1 MRSLLVRIF
10 LAFWLIIAV
19 TIGAAAISGYYYS
32 ERLREAL
39 ENFEVGDSLLEASE
53 SLQSG
58 GRKGLETWLRDL
70 PKTSPMNIYV
80 IDQRGRDLLERRVP
94 YSIIQAM
101 RRFGDRDERSRHLPP
116 DSDNLRPARPL
127 TRLIDANGRVY
138 TFFVVPNRGKSSWFN
153 ERTATYFLLFAIV
166 LSAGV
171 SYLLARAIS
180 NPISRFREATKA
192 ISAGN
197 FDTRVAA
204 LVGERK
210 DEIGHLAHDFDS
222 MADELHRA
230 WQQKTEL
237 TRNVSHELRSPLA
250 RLRVALE
257 LARRKAGDLPEFSK
271 MDNETEMLDELIG
284 QILDYSKLE
293 ALSDDPPASVNL
305 ADMVDRIVDDV
316 RYECRSSGIDGV
328 SIEISSTGNPQIDG
342 YAAALRSAIENVVR
356 NAVRYS
362 PRDGIVMVSLRQQ
375 DSRVMIEVTDQ
386 GSGVDEP
393 ELAHLFEPFFRSRS
407 TLDNKSL
414 SGSGLGLA
422 IARRAVQKNGGTISA
437 RNVDG
442 GGFQV
447 TIELPAIVT

>member
-19 TIGAAAISGYYYS
+19 TIGVAAISGYSYS

-39 ENFEVGDSLLEASE
+39 ENFEVSDSLLEASE
-53 SLQSG
+53 SLRSG
-58 GRKGLETWLRDL
+58 GRKGLEKWLRNL
-70 PKTSPMNIYV
+70 PRTSPMNIYV

-94 YSIIQAM
+94 FSIVQAM
-101 RRFGDRDERSRHLPP
+101 RRFGDRDERSRRPPP
-116 DSDNLRPARPL
+116 DSDTLRPARPL
-127 TRLIDANGRVY
+127 TRLIDADGRVY

-153 ERTATYFLLFAIV
+153 ERTASYFLIFAIF

-180 NPISRFREATKA
+180 NPISRFREATNA

-197 FDTRVAA
+197 FDTRVTA

-210 DEIGHLAHDFDS
+210 DEIGHLAQDFDS
-222 MADELHRA
+222 MADELQRA

-237 TRNVSHELRSPLA
+237 ARNVSHELRSPLA

-293 ALSDDPPASVNL
+293 ARSDELPARFNL
-305 ADMVDRIVDDV
+305 TDLVERIVEDV
-316 RYECRSSGIDGV
+316 RYECRASGFDGVKVELAIESVLNIDGFAP
-328 SIEISSTGNPQIDG
+328 SLG
-342 YAAALRSAIENVVR
+342 SAIENVVR

-362 PRDGIVMVSLRQQ
+362 PADGVVSIALRQQ
-375 DSRVMIEVTDQ
+375 ASLAIIEVTDQ
-386 GSGVDEP
+386 GSGVEAS
-393 ELAHLFEPFFRSRS
+393 ELDSLFEPFFRSRS
-407 TLDNKSL
+407 TLDDKSMV
-414 SGSGLGLA
+414 GSGLGLA
-422 IARRAVQKNGGTISA
+422 IARRAVQKNGGVISA
-437 RNVDG
+437 RNIG
-442 GGFQV
+442 GGGLCV
-447 TIELPAIVT
+447 TIELPVSA